1 MESSSVFNIEQLIQ
15 AAEYLDRRERGKK
28 KYLIVFVFRHV
39 IWKCLNFDSSETK
52 NGDHLCSNFQKLSMA
67 MHRLHLCLN
76 FYQIKRSRNQRNL
89 REIGEWKFFFR
100 FVDYEVFTCIPRVLV
115 YHEVVAILKSADIGS
130 TLYCRYYE
138 TIQPIILINDY
149 IAYLNIN

>member
-89 REIGEWKFFFR
+89 REIGEWKFSSFDLLITKFSR
-100 FVDYEVFTCIPRVLV
+100 V

-149 IAYLNIN
+149 TAYLNIN

>member
-1 MESSSVFNIEQLIQ
+1 MENSSVFNIDQLIQ
-15 AAEYLDRRERGKK
+15 AAEFLDRRERGNK
-28 KYLIVFVFRHV
+28 KYLVVFVFRHV
-39 IWKCLNFDSSETK
+39 IWKCLNFDRSEK

-76 FYQIKRSRNQRNL
+76 FYQVKRSRNQRNL

-100 FVDYEVFTCIPRVLV
+100 FVDYKVFTCT

-130 TLYCRYYE
+130 TLNCRYYE
-138 TIQPIILINDY
+138 TFQPIIMIND
-149 IAYLNIN
+149 

>member
-1 MESSSVFNIEQLIQ
+1 M
-15 AAEYLDRRERGKK
+15 
-28 KYLIVFVFRHV
+28 IVFVFRHV

-100 FVDYEVFTCIPRVLV
+100 FVDYEVFTCIPRSSRHFEISWHRQYALLPLLWNNPTDHFDKWLHRLFK
-115 YHEVVAILKSADIGS
+115 YQLISF
-130 TLYCRYYE
+130 
-138 TIQPIILINDY
+138 IQKLSCIFQIWCIVS
-149 IAYLNIN
+149 I